1 MRSEG
6 TPHILGCLAR
16 TRTPRLYAASLQDTG
31 MVGASVPERCPGL
44 VCGAPLGRRDG
55 LTPGKDSLPS
65 DLATCAKMIAT
76 RSGGNK

>member
-16 TRTPRLYAASLQDTG
+16 TRTPRLAASLQDAG
-31 MVGASVPERCPGL
+31 MVGASIPERCSGL

-55 LTPGKDSLPS
+55 LTPGKDSQLI
-65 DLATCAKMIAT
+65 DLATSAKMIAT
-76 RSGGNK
+76 HF